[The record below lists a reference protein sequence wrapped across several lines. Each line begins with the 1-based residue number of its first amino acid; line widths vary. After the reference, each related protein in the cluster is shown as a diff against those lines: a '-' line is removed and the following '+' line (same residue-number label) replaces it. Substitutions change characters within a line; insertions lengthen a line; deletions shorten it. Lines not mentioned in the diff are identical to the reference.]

1 MDDDID
7 YKILVNGEDQYCIWP
22 ELEAAP
28 PGWEETGPAGSREDV
43 LEWIVAHWRDIR
55 PRSQRTDAG
64 TPSPRTGS
72 PGTGRTP
79 A

>member
-7 YKILVNGEDQYCIWP
+7 YKILVNSEDQYCIWP

-43 LEWIVAHWRDIR
+43 LEWIAAHWTDIR
-55 PRSQRTDAG
+55 PRSQRNADTTTAPRRGAG
-64 TPSPRTGS
+64 
-72 PGTGRTP
+72 P
-79 A
+79 ARRARG